1 MKKKLL
7 ALTIIM
13 LLGLTVLS
21 ACGNENAKPEGS
33 NGLSDEINTP
43 IGGENDSK
51 DQEELDVAD
60 NDKEDEK
67 QKEQDPK
74 GNEQGQSK
82 KEFVLEN
89 NAFKIYE
96 TQLDEVEGR
105 LIVRGLARVFEATI
119 QYEFEDGHYLFD
131 KGFVTASEGAP
142 GWGEFEI
149 VLGLENVVNY
159 SGVGTVIIYEES
171 AKDGSRLHELHI
183 PVEIPKSNDKYAVEN
198 QSFRV
203 YEPIIDENNNLVV
216 KGLARVFEGTIQ
228 YEFED
233 GHYLF
238 DKGFV
243 TASEGAPGW
252 GEFEIVLDLDDVSNY
267 YGTGTVILYEESA
280 KDGSRLHEI
289 HITVKFGK

>member
-33 NGLSDEINTP
+33 NGLGDEINSP
-43 IGGENDSK
+43 IGGENDSE

-60 NDKEDEK
+60 NSKEDEK

-74 GNEQGQSK
+74 SNEQDQSK
-82 KEFVLEN
+82 KQVILEN

-105 LIVRGLARVFEATI
+105 LIVRGLARVFEA
-119 QYEFEDGHYLFD
+119 
-131 KGFVTASEGAP
+131 
-142 GWGEFEI
+142 
-149 VLGLENVVNY
+149 
-159 SGVGTVIIYEES
+159 
-171 AKDGSRLHELHI
+171 
-183 PVEIPKSNDKYAVEN
+183 
-198 QSFRV
+198 
-203 YEPIIDENNNLVV
+203 
-216 KGLARVFEGTIQ
+216 TIQ